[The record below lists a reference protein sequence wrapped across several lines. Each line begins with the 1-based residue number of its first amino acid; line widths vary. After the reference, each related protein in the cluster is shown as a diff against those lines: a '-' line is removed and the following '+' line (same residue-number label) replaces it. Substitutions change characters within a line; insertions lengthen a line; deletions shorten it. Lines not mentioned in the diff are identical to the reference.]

1 MNKVFAFPQRRA
13 MALAIGISLTLGGCA
28 NSPYSLPNMGGGG
41 SPAPAQQAAGSADP
55 RLTQT
60 DEARFFSKSGWQ
72 ACAGGAIAGA
82 LLCQLGNPS
91 DKKDC
96 MLKAA
101 LVGCGV
107 AMGANYYL
115 DQRRAE
121 YSNTEQRLDAMIN
134 DVREDN
140 RKLASLTQTARTV
153 MAEDRAQMAQLQK
166 DIAAQ
171 KVQKAQAQQ
180 QLAEIDANTK
190 YLQKTLADL
199 KSREQQWREVA
210 ASESASGARVDTL
223 NAEIN
228 TMQKQIASLESEID
242 SLFQQR
248 SAIKIG

>member
-1 MNKVFAFPQRRA
+1 M
-13 MALAIGISLTLGGCA
+13 LT
-28 NSPYSLPNMGGGG
+28 
-41 SPAPAQQAAGSADP
+41 AA
-55 RLTQT
+55 T
-60 DEARFFSKSGWQ
+60 
-72 ACAGGAIAGA
+72 
-82 LLCQLGNPS
+82 LLEVVAS
-91 DKKDC
+91 DRC
-96 MLKAA
+96 IVTL
-101 LVGCGV
+101 
-107 AMGANYYL
+107 N
-115 DQRRAE
+115 
-121 YSNTEQRLDAMIN
+121 
-134 DVREDN
+134 
-140 RKLASLTQTARTV
+140 
-153 MAEDRAQMAQLQK
+153 AQLPDERLAA

-199 KSREQQWREVA
+199 KSREPQWREVA